1 VGIEKS
7 IADVIERQEFVSVP
21 GVKKIGGLK
30 RTRSSTVEE
39 WNPRAL
45 R

>member
-1 VGIEKS
+1 MPNDKL
-7 IADVIERQEFVSVP
+7 ADKNTVSVP

-30 RTRSSTVEE
+30 RTRSSTVEG
-39 WNPRAL
+39 WNPKAL